1 MVTCGLGGTTVTYGT
16 EAVASLTTEGCSV
29 SKYYEVLKFTC
40 KQLEPDKTN
49 KYHMELDD
57 YTDDSTT
64 KVKIKQDGWYSISFT
79 ALLTTND
86 KQNRAE
92 IFKISS
98 KDADNS
104 CATATTACSTLL
116 QLRGQDK
123 VILVGEVMRGGG
135 AIKRLIH

>member
-1 MVTCGLGGTTVTYGT
+1 MTYGT
-16 EAVASLTTEGCSV
+16 QSVSSATTEGCSV
-29 SKYYEVLKFTC
+29 SKNYEVLKLTC
-40 KQLEPDKTN
+40 KHTEPDKTD
-49 KYHMELDD
+49 KYHMELDS
-57 YTDDSTT
+57 TADDSTT
-64 KVKIKQDGWYSISFT
+64 KIKIKQDGWYSISFT

-98 KDADNS
+98 RDADNS
-104 CATATTACSTLL
+104 CATTTTACSTLL